1 MYLLQYDDN
10 ITHGDVAMILSVGG
24 LAQGI
29 SFFLGKWS
37 LICIPSSDICVC
49 VWRQNMVLYK
59 TSYASWF

>member
-29 SFFLGKWS
+29 SFFLGKGS
-37 LICIPSSDICVC
+37 LICLFIWNNEKQLKED
-49 VWRQNMVLYK
+49 
-59 TSYASWF
+59 